1 MHGAAIVDPG
11 QIPAAFHA
19 KISIP
24 ADSSVDWEGL
34 RVTSAADNQWI
45 GKRTIRPDGEDKVT
59 GRAAFGADFAQAG
72 MLWGKVL
79 RSPHPHARIKSIDL
93 QRAAAAP
100 GVKAVMTGAD
110 LVDFPL
116 DTPVLVG
123 PADMRFVSRNVMAR
137 DKALYAGHAV
147 AAVAATTAEAAEAAL
162 ELIEVDYELLP
173 WVIDVDEAMQPDAP
187 VLHDFLRTQGDD
199 SAPDAP
205 TNVASR
211 AEFTL
216 GDVDD
221 GFGEA
226 DVVIERDFKT
236 KPVHQ
241 GYIEPHACLVSV
253 AADGRATIW
262 SSSQGQ
268 FMVRNATAKMTG
280 AKLSEI
286 RAIPAEIGGGFGGKT
301 IVYLE
306 PLAYTLSKKAGA
318 PVKMVMTREEV
329 FRATGP
335 TAGSSNTVRI
345 GARRDGRIVAA
356 QACFRFQAGAFP
368 GSPVRAASNCA
379 FAPYAIDNVKVVGY
393 DVVANR
399 PKCNAYRAPG
409 SPIAAFGVESVIDEL
424 AGELGIDPIEFRL
437 RNAAR
442 EGTRAAYGPTF
453 RQIGFEET
461 LHAAQTH
468 PHYATPNN
476 RRQGRGVACGFWFNV
491 GGESSAQ
498 VNVNEDGTVA
508 VTTGHPDIGGS
519 RASMVNIVAEMLGIH
534 YRNVSAQVG
543 DTNTIGFSATTGGSR
558 VTFSAGTAV
567 SAAAERVVEQLRE
580 RAAMLWDIDPDA
592 VDWHNGHARPA
603 GANAGDF
610 EPLSLAD
617 IAAKAAQ
624 TGGPITAQ
632 VSVNAQ
638 GAAPAFATHVCDVEV
653 DEETGRVEVV
663 RYTAVQDA
671 GRAIHPSYVE
681 GQIQGGV
688 AQGIGWALNEEY
700 IFDASGRLDNA
711 GFLDYRM
718 PVASDLPM
726 IDTVLVEVPNDA
738 HPHGVRGVG
747 EVPIAPPMA
756 AVANAI
762 HDAVG
767 LRLRELP
774 MSPPKVLAALES
786 CRLRDGVKRE
796 GHH

>member
-1 MHGAAIVDPG
+1 M
-11 QIPAAFHA
+11 
-19 KISIP
+19 
-24 ADSSVDWEGL
+24 
-34 RVTSAADNQWI
+34 TSETNNRWI

-93 QRAAAAP
+93 ARAAAAP
-100 GVKAVMTGAD
+100 GVKAVMSGAD

-116 DTPVLVG
+116 DTPILVG

-162 ELIEVDYELLP
+162 ALIDVDYEPLP
-173 WVIDVDEAMQPDAP
+173 WVIDVDEAMRPDAP
-187 VLHDFLRTQGDD
+187 VLHEFLRTQGDD
-199 SAPDAP
+199 STADAP

-221 GFGEA
+221 GFAEA

-335 TAGSSNTVRI
+335 TAGSSNTIKI

-356 QACFRFQAGAFP
+356 EATFRFQAGAFP
-368 GSPVRAASNCA
+368 GSPVRGASNCA

-424 AGELGIDPIEFRL
+424 ARELGLDPIEFRL
-437 RNAAR
+437 QNAAK

-453 RQIGFEET
+453 RRIGFEET
-461 LHAAQTH
+461 LHAARDH
-468 PHYATPNN
+468 AHYATPKNG
-476 RRQGRGVACGFWFNV
+476 RQGRGVACGFWFNV

-534 YRNVSAQVG
+534 YGNVSVQVG
-543 DTNTIGFSATTGGSR
+543 DTNTIGYSATTGGSR

-567 SAAAERVVEQLRE
+567 SEATERVVEQLRE
-580 RAAMLWDIDPDA
+580 RAALLWDIDPDA
-592 VDWHNGHARPA
+592 VDWNNGHARPA

-610 EPLSLAD
+610 EPLSLAEL
-617 IAAKAAQ
+617 AAKAAQ
-624 TGGPITAQ
+624 TGGPITAH

-653 DEETGRVEVV
+653 DEETGRVEVI

-671 GRAIHPSYVE
+671 GRAIHPGYVE
-681 GQIQGGV
+681 GQMQGGV

-726 IDTVLVEVPNDA
+726 IDTVVVEVPNDA

-774 MSPPKVLAALES
+774 MSPPKVLAALGAGTSSGEDS
-786 CRLRDGVKRE
+786 VLSRK
-796 GHH
+796 

>member
-1 MHGAAIVDPG
+1 MTNE
-11 QIPAAFHA
+11 
-19 KISIP
+19 SN
-24 ADSSVDWEGL
+24 
-34 RVTSAADNQWI
+34 NQWI

-79 RSPHPHARIKSIDL
+79 RSPHPHARIRSIDS

-147 AAVAATTAEAAEAAL
+147 AAVAATSAAAAEAAL
-162 ELIEVDYELLP
+162 ELIDVDYEPLP

-199 SAPDAP
+199 AAADAP

-216 GDVDD
+216 GDVDV

-262 SSSQGQ
+262 SSSQGH

-306 PLAYTLSKKAGA
+306 PLAYTLSKKAGL

-335 TAGSSNTVRI
+335 TAGSSNTIKI
-345 GARRDGRIVAA
+345 GARQDGRIVGA

-368 GSPVRAASNCA
+368 GSPVRGASNCA

-424 AGELGIDPIEFRL
+424 ARELGIDPIEFRL

-453 RQIGFEET
+453 RRIGFEQT
-461 LHAAQTH
+461 LHAAQSH
-468 PHYATPNN
+468 PHYATPKNG
-476 RRQGRGVACGFWFNV
+476 RRGRGVACGFWFNV

-498 VNVNEDGTVA
+498 VNINEDGTVA

-519 RASMVNIVAEMLGIH
+519 RASMVNIAAEVLGID
-534 YRNVSAQVG
+534 YRDVSAQVG
-543 DTNTIGFSATTGGSR
+543 DTNTIGYSATTGGSR

-567 SAAAERVVEQLRE
+567 SQATQRVVEQLRE
-580 RAAMLWDIDPDA
+580 RAALLWDIDPDA
-592 VDWHNGHARPA
+592 VEWSEGYARPA

-610 EPLSLAD
+610 KPLSLAEL
-617 IAAKAAQ
+617 AAKTAQ

-671 GRAIHPSYVE
+671 GRAIHPGYVE

-726 IDTVLVEVPNDA
+726 IDTVVVEVPNDA

-762 HDAVG
+762 YDAVG
-767 LRLRELP
+767 LRLNELP

-786 CRLRDGVKRE
+786 AP
-796 GHH
+796 

>member
-1 MHGAAIVDPG
+1 MTN
-11 QIPAAFHA
+11 
-19 KISIP
+19 
-24 ADSSVDWEGL
+24 E
-34 RVTSAADNQWI
+34 TDNHWI

-93 QRAAAAP
+93 DLAAAAP
-100 GVKAVMTGAD
+100 GVKAVMSGAD

-147 AAVAATTAEAAEAAL
+147 AAVAATTAEAAQAAL
-162 ELIEVDYELLP
+162 ELIDVDYEPLP
-173 WVIDVDEAMQPDAP
+173 WVIDVDDAMQPDAP
-187 VLHDFLRTQGDD
+187 VLHEFLRTQGDD
-199 SAPDAP
+199 SAADAP

-221 GFGEA
+221 GFVEA

-262 SSSQGQ
+262 SSSQGH

-306 PLAYTLSKKAGA
+306 PLAHTLSKKAGV

-335 TAGSSNTVRI
+335 TAGSSNTIKI

-356 QACFRFQAGAFP
+356 EATFRFQAGAFP
-368 GSPVRAASNCA
+368 GSPVRGASNCA
-379 FAPYAIDNVKVVGY
+379 FAPYAIDNVRVVGY

-424 AGELGIDPIEFRL
+424 AGELGLDPIEFRL

-453 RQIGFEET
+453 RRIGFEET
-461 LHAAQTH
+461 L
-468 PHYATPNN
+468 
-476 RRQGRGVACGFWFNV
+476 
-491 GGESSAQ
+491 
-498 VNVNEDGTVA
+498 
-508 VTTGHPDIGGS
+508 
-519 RASMVNIVAEMLGIH
+519 
-534 YRNVSAQVG
+534 
-543 DTNTIGFSATTGGSR
+543 
-558 VTFSAGTAV
+558 
-567 SAAAERVVEQLRE
+567 
-580 RAAMLWDIDPDA
+580 
-592 VDWHNGHARPA
+592 PA
-603 GANAGDF
+603 
-610 EPLSLAD
+610 
-617 IAAKAAQ
+617 
-624 TGGPITAQ
+624 
-632 VSVNAQ
+632 
-638 GAAPAFATHVCDVEV
+638 
-653 DEETGRVEVV
+653 
-663 RYTAVQDA
+663 
-671 GRAIHPSYVE
+671 
-681 GQIQGGV
+681 
-688 AQGIGWALNEEY
+688 
-700 IFDASGRLDNA
+700 
-711 GFLDYRM
+711 
-718 PVASDLPM
+718 
-726 IDTVLVEVPNDA
+726 
-738 HPHGVRGVG
+738 
-747 EVPIAPPMA
+747 
-756 AVANAI
+756 
-762 HDAVG
+762 
-767 LRLRELP
+767 
-774 MSPPKVLAALES
+774 
-786 CRLRDGVKRE
+786 
-796 GHH
+796 

>member
-1 MHGAAIVDPG
+1 MA
-11 QIPAAFHA
+11 
-19 KISIP
+19 S
-24 ADSSVDWEGL
+24 EYN
-34 RVTSAADNQWI
+34 NQWI

-93 QRAAAAP
+93 ERAAGAP
-100 GVKAVMTGAD
+100 GVKAVMSGAD

-147 AAVAATTAEAAEAAL
+147 AAVAATSAEFAQAAL
-162 ELIEVDYELLP
+162 ELIDVDYEPLP
-173 WVIDVDEAMQPDAP
+173 WVIDVDDAMRSGAP
-187 VLHDFLRTQGDD
+187 VLHEFLRTQGDD
-199 SAPDAP
+199 SAADAP

-216 GDVDD
+216 GDVGD
-221 GFGEA
+221 GFAEA

-253 AADGRATIW
+253 SADGRATIW

-306 PLAYTLSKKAGA
+306 PLAYTLSRKAGA

-335 TAGSSNTVRI
+335 TAGSSNTIKI

-356 QACFRFQAGAFP
+356 EATFRFQAGAFP
-368 GSPVRAASNCA
+368 GSPVRGASNCA
-379 FAPYAIDNVKVVGY
+379 FAPYAIDNVRVVGY

-424 AGELGIDPIEFRL
+424 ARELGLDPIEFRL
-437 RNAAR
+437 QNAAR

-453 RQIGFEET
+453 RRIGFEET
-461 LHAAQTH
+461 LLAARDHA
-468 PHYATPNN
+468 HYGAPKN

-519 RASMVNIVAEMLGIH
+519 RASMVNIVAEALGIH
-534 YRNVSAQVG
+534 YHNVSVQVG
-543 DTNTIGFSATTGGSR
+543 DTNTIGYSATTGGSR
-558 VTFSAGTAV
+558 VTFAAGTAV
-567 SAAAERVVEQLRE
+567 SEATERVVEQLRE
-580 RAAMLWDIDPDA
+580 RAALLWDIDPDA
-592 VDWHNGHARPA
+592 VDWNNGHARPA

-610 EPLSLAD
+610 EPLSLAEL
-617 IAAKAAQ
+617 AAKASQ
-624 TGGPITAQ
+624 TGGPITAH

-653 DEETGRVEVV
+653 DEETGRVEVI

-671 GRAIHPSYVE
+671 GRAIHPGYVE
-681 GQIQGGV
+681 GQMQGGV

-726 IDTVLVEVPNDA
+726 IDTVVVEVPNDA

-774 MSPPKVLAALES
+774 MSPPKVLAALNNG
-786 CRLRDGVKRE
+786 DDE
-796 GHH
+796 GP

>member
-1 MHGAAIVDPG
+1 MANE
-11 QIPAAFHA
+11 
-19 KISIP
+19 S
-24 ADSSVDWEGL
+24 
-34 RVTSAADNQWI
+34 DNQWI

-59 GRAAFGADFAQAG
+59 GRATFGADFAQPG

-79 RSPHPHARIKSIDL
+79 RSPHPHARIKSIKLD
-93 QRAAAAP
+93 RAAAAP
-100 GVKAVMTGAD
+100 GVKAVMSGGD

-116 DTPVLVG
+116 DAPVLVG

-147 AAVAATTAEAAEAAL
+147 AAVAATTALAAEAAL
-162 ELIEVDYELLP
+162 ELIDVAYEPLP
-173 WVIDVDEAMQPDAP
+173 WVIDVDEAMRPDAP
-187 VLHDFLRTQGDD
+187 VLHDFLGTDGAD
-199 SAPDAP
+199 SGSRAP

-211 AEFTL
+211 TAFTL
-216 GDVDD
+216 GDADA
-221 GFGEA
+221 GFAEA
-226 DVVIERDFKT
+226 DVVIERHFKT

-253 AADGRATIW
+253 ASDGRATIW

-280 AKLSEI
+280 AKLSDI
-286 RAIPAEIGGGFGGKT
+286 RAVPAEIGGGFGGKT

-306 PLAYTLSKKAGA
+306 PLAYTLARKAGA

-335 TAGSSNTVRI
+335 TAGSSNTIKI

-356 QACFRFQAGAFP
+356 EATFRFQAGAFP

-393 DVVANR
+393 DVVMNR

-409 SPIAAFGVESVIDEL
+409 SPIAAFGVEAVIDEL
-424 AGELGIDPIEFRL
+424 ARELDLDPIDFRL
-437 RNAAR
+437 QNAAK

-453 RQIGFEET
+453 RRIGFEET
-461 LHAAQTH
+461 LQAAKTH
-468 PHYATPNN
+468 PHYAAPKG
-476 RRQGRGVACGFWFNV
+476 RRRGRGVACGFWFNV

-519 RASMVNIVAEMLGIH
+519 RASMVNIVAEMIGIH
-534 YRNVSAQVG
+534 YQNVSAQVG
-543 DTNTIGFSATTGGSR
+543 DTNSIGFSASTGGSR

-567 SAAAERVVEQLRE
+567 SQASERVVSQLRE
-580 RAAMLWDIDPDA
+580 RAAQLWDIDPEA
-592 VDWHNGHARPA
+592 VDWRNGHAHPA

-624 TGGPITAQ
+624 TGGPIAAQ

-653 DEETGRVEVV
+653 DEETGRVDVV

-671 GRAIHPSYVE
+671 GRAIHPGYVE
-681 GQIQGGV
+681 GQMQGGV

-700 IFDASGRLDNA
+700 IFDASGHLDNP

-726 IDTVLVEVPNDA
+726 IDTVVVEVPNDA

-774 MSPPKVLAALES
+774 MSPPKVLAALAANN
-786 CRLRDGVKRE
+786 G
-796 GHH
+796 

>member
-1 MHGAAIVDPG
+1 M
-11 QIPAAFHA
+11 
-19 KISIP
+19 
-24 ADSSVDWEGL
+24 
-34 RVTSAADNQWI
+34 TSAANNQWI

-93 QRAAAAP
+93 DRAAAAP

-147 AAVAATTAEAAEAAL
+147 AAVAATTAQAAEAAL
-162 ELIEVDYELLP
+162 GLIDVDYEPLP
-173 WVIDVDEAMQPDAP
+173 WVIDVDEAMQPEAP
-187 VLHDFLRTQGDD
+187 VLHEFLRTQGDD
-199 SAPDAP
+199 SAADAP

-280 AKLSEI
+280 AKLAEI

-335 TAGSSNTVRI
+335 TAGSSNTIKI
-345 GARRDGRIVAA
+345 GARRDGRIVAGEA
-356 QACFRFQAGAFP
+356 SFRFQAGAFP
-368 GSPVRAASNCA
+368 GSPVRGASNCA

-424 AGELGIDPIEFRL
+424 ARELDLDPIEFRL
-437 RNAAR
+437 KNAAK

-453 RQIGFEET
+453 RRIGFEET
-461 LHAAQTH
+461 LHAVQNH
-468 PHYATPNN
+468 PHYAASKN

-519 RASMVNIVAEMLGIH
+519 RASMVNIVAEILGIH
-534 YRNVSAQVG
+534 YRNVSIQVG
-543 DTNTIGFSATTGGSR
+543 DTNTIGYSATTGGSR

-567 SAAAERVVEQLRE
+567 SEASVRVVEQLRE
-580 RAAMLWDIDPDA
+580 RAALLWDIDPDA
-592 VDWHNGHARPA
+592 VEWNGGHARPA

-610 EPLSLAD
+610 EPLSLAAL
-617 IAAKAAQ
+617 AAKAAQ

-653 DEETGRVEVV
+653 DQETGRVEVI

-671 GRAIHPSYVE
+671 GRAIHPGYVE

-726 IDTVLVEVPNDA
+726 IDTIVVEVPNDA

-762 HDAVG
+762 YDAVG

-774 MSPPKVLAALES
+774 MSPPKVLAALTAGEE
-786 CRLRDGVKRE
+786 RT
-796 GHH
+796 